1 MITQNEIKLIKNA
14 ISVFPDAQIIAIT
27 PDRSERFKT
36 GFIDKLKE
44 AGIRGDVW
52 RIFVKESK

>member
-1 MITQNEIKLIKNA
+1 MITQDEINTIKNA
-14 ISVFPDAQIIAIT
+14 IKVFPDAQIIAIT

-44 AGIRGDVW
+44 AGIKGDVW
-52 RIFVKESK
+52 RIFVKK